1 MASTTDEGLEVSR
14 CFADGLFSVSDFDTE
29 KNEEAAK
36 GLQFGLIGRRFK
48 AF

>member
-29 KNEEAAK
+29 YEEAAK